1 MKAPSLMVFSCTVR
15 ACYLVLDHPTLHG
28 KTFVRTLDVSFR
40 RETLT
45 VLHCYVAGF
54 AMVPGGRRE
63 ENDRRRRPSKASG
76 YALDDAKNLPSKISS
91 EDALRGKEST

>member
-1 MKAPSLMVFSCTVR
+1 MERLLLEHWMFLFEEK
-15 ACYLVLDHPTLHG
+15 
-28 KTFVRTLDVSFR
+28 
-40 RETLT
+40 
-45 VLHCYVAGF
+45 HCYVVGF